1 MRRGA
6 AILILWVFCLQG
18 GHLAL
23 GNSAEEQGEEKP
35 PQGGGAGGA
44 AVHLGDEAF
53 GAGNFAMAIQF
64 YTSAIEAD
72 SKSSLLFTKRAA
84 AYISMRHQA
93 QALRDLDTSVEL
105 DSRYIQGYITRGKLL
120 KQMCSLEAAE
130 RDFKAVL
137 EHRPGHKT
145 ATQELNALEA
155 VHSALAVLNAAMS
168 TQKFV
173 AARKALEGVYEH
185 AQDCV
190 QAQLLEAELNMR
202 DKKYDEVVAVSGN
215 LLKSQ
220 PKNLQA
226 LILRGKAYFY
236 LHDHDLAK
244 RHFGEALKYDP
255 DCKDARTEFNKVKTY
270 DKTRTSAERALEAK
284 EWEEAEATFIKGL
297 SLDPE
302 HRQGNAGLWH
312 GLAKARSALGRHL
325 LAAEAYDAVAVLAEG
340 DLEREARAAQ
350 VRALLAAEDWQQ
362 AVNKA
367 RAAAQQYQSSREF
380 RMLYAEAEKRLKMS
394 KRKDYYKIL
403 GVEKSADE
411 KEIKRAYR
419 ELAKKYHP
427 DKVEPDQQE
436 EAAKTFHEIAEA
448 AEVLGNEEKRTR
460 WENGEDLEDMGGGGG
475 DSPFTNFGGFRS
487 GGRQE
492 FHFRWG

>member
-6 AILILWVFCLQG
+6 AVLLWVFCLQG
-18 GHLAL
+18 GFLTL
-23 GNSAEEQGEEKP
+23 CTSAEQGEDKP
-35 PQGGGAGGA
+35 SSGGAGGA

-53 GAGNFAMAIQF
+53 SAGNFGMAIQF

-145 ATQELNALEA
+145 ATQELNELEA

-168 TQKFV
+168 AQKYV

-190 QAQLLEAELNMR
+190 QAQLLEAELNMK
-202 DKKYDEVVAVSGN
+202 DNKYDEVVAVSGN

-255 DCKDARTEFNKVKTY
+255 DCKDAKTEFNRVKTY

-284 EWEEAEATFIKGL
+284 DWAEAEATFIKGL
-297 SLDPE
+297 NLDPE
-302 HRQGNAGLWH
+302 HRRGNAGLWH

-367 RAAAQQYQSSREF
+367 RAAAQQYQGSREF

-427 DKVEPDQQE
+427 DKVEADKQE
-436 EAAKTFHEIAEA
+436 EAAKAFHEIAEA
-448 AEVLGNEEKRTR
+448 AEVLADEEKRTR
-460 WENGEDLEDMGGGGG
+460 WENGEDLEDMGGASYE
-475 DSPFTNFGGFRS
+475 SPFTHFGGFRS

>member
-1 MRRGA
+1 
-6 AILILWVFCLQG
+6 
-18 GHLAL
+18 LAL

>member
-1 MRRGA
+1 MGN
-6 AILILWVFCLQG
+6 
-18 GHLAL
+18 AL
-23 GNSAEEQGEEKP
+23 G
-35 PQGGGAGGA
+35 
-44 AVHLGDEAF
+44 
-53 GAGNFAMAIQF
+53 
-64 YTSAIEAD
+64 T
-72 SKSSLLFTKRAA
+72 
-84 AYISMRHQA
+84 
-93 QALRDLDTSVEL
+93 
-105 DSRYIQGYITRGKLL
+105 
-120 KQMCSLEAAE
+120 LEAHSMARE
-130 RDFKAVL
+130 LGGSSSVL
-137 EHRPGHKT
+137 EQHLQMNKHPW
-145 ATQELNALEA
+145 ACCLC
-155 VHSALAVLNAAMS
+155 
-168 TQKFV
+168 V
-173 AARKALEGVYEH
+173 AW
-185 AQDCV
+185 Q
-190 QAQLLEAELNMR
+190 
-202 DKKYDEVVAVSGN
+202 
-215 LLKSQ
+215 
-220 PKNLQA
+220 
-226 LILRGKAYFY
+226 
-236 LHDHDLAK
+236 
-244 RHFGEALKYDP
+244 
-255 DCKDARTEFNKVKTY
+255 VKTY